1 MNIIL
6 QINGGIGK
14 AIMSTAV
21 CRQIKKQYPDSQLI
35 TISGYPEVFLDNPSV
50 DRAFAFGGTQ
60 YFYQDYIENKDFKF
74 LGHDPYLEAG
84 HLSQS
89 EHLVHT
95 WCKMFDIEIPESTNP
110 ELFITDREK
119 FLL

>member
-50 DRAFAFGGTQ
+50 DRAFAFG
-60 YFYQDYIENKDFKF
+60 
-74 LGHDPYLEAG
+74 
-84 HLSQS
+84 
-89 EHLVHT
+89 
-95 WCKMFDIEIPESTNP
+95 
-110 ELFITDREK
+110 
-119 FLL
+119 